1 MDTNNVRFDLYF
13 RIVSFSLVKN
23 NPNLIYRI
31 SIKIIQHV
39 FKLLLTCLKIELFYF
54 VNLDNMCEL
63 RAMLNETP
71 ALSSVKLKMLN

>member
-1 MDTNNVRFDLYF
+1 MDTNNVRFDSYF

-54 VNLDNMCEL
+54 VNLDNICKL